1 MVLRSLFDRCHT
13 LTLYGVQNDCDRLV
27 TGSTGQRFM
36 QFLHIMAVHCAG
48 VKAKGCEFRLKVA
61 GIQDILCVAVQL
73 PLVPVNQPYQIGQFL
88 CCREHGSF
96 PDLAFIDL
104 TVAYQQEGTAV
115 SSLKSV
121 AQRQTDS
128 C

>member
-13 LTLYGVQNDCDRLV
+13 LALYGVQNDCDRLV
-27 TGSTGQRFM
+27 TGSAGQRFV
-36 QFLHIMAVHCAG
+36 QFLHIMTVHRAG
-48 VKAKGCEFRLKVA
+48 IKTKGCEFRLKVA
-61 GIQDILCVAVQL
+61 GVQDILCVAVQL
-73 PLVPVNQPYQIGQFL
+73 PLVPVDQPDQVRQFL
-88 CCREHGSF
+88 CRREHGSF

-121 AQRQTDS
+121 AQRQADS